1 MSPIIKKEQVSIA
14 TPEQTLTRRRRGHA
28 KAANLLR
35 VDGQVRAIEVSCSC
49 GEKMVIELDYEQGA
63 MSEPAT
69 PALDPPLTPEASSPA
84 ETSAEHGPAE
94 ETPS

>member
-14 TPEQTLTRRRRGHA
+14 APEQTLTRRRRGHA

-63 MSEPAT
+63 KSEPAT
-69 PALDPPLTPEASSPA
+69 PALNPPLTPEASAPTDNPEGHEPS
-84 ETSAEHGPAE
+84 E

>member
-14 TPEQTLTRRRRGHA
+14 APEQTPTRRRRGHA

-69 PALDPPLTPEASSPA
+69 PALDPLLNPEASASTENPA
-84 ETSAEHGPAE
+84 KQEPSE